1 MNGNM
6 VLVMRDEL
14 GDEVVVERYTLRGL
28 LDEDEL
34 ELWQARKIRQAEE
47 RFPEAQGFYWEDR
60 RGWDMEIARMLYEG

>member
-6 VLVMRDEL
+6 ILVMRDEL

-34 ELWQARKIRQAEE
+34 ELWQDRKIRQAEE

-60 RGWDMEIARMLYEG
+60 RGWDSLINQMLHG